1 MTIKQLLQIGKNENP
16 RDAGFLLMHAAEIS
30 KTQLLLG
37 DLEVSTETQA
47 KYRGYLS
54 RAAAD
59 EPVEYITNS
68 AEFFG
73 HTFYVD
79 QNVLI
84 PRDETELLVS
94 SAIDALNADKPIILD
109 IGTGSGCIAISLAI
123 AIPTA
128 RVFATDISL
137 AALDVARKNARN
149 LGVLDRIT
157 FLHSDITQEFPPIA
171 EDLDLIISNPPY
183 IAHDDKLVD
192 AEVHKFQPHTALYA
206 DDNGLKIYKHI
217 IQRARL
223 KSGGIIAFEV
233 GYNQAATVS
242 ELLQNNGNFRNIKT
256 IPDYAGIERMVFANF
271 A

>member
-1 MTIKQLLQIGKNENP
+1 MTIKELLQIGKNENP
-16 RDAGFLLMHAAEIS
+16 RDAGFLLMHAAGIS
-30 KTQLLLG
+30 KTELLLG
-37 DLEVSTETQA
+37 DLNVSSEVET
-47 KYRGYLS
+47 KYRSYLA
-54 RAAAD
+54 RAATG

-68 AEFFG
+68 AEFFS

-94 SAIDALNADKPIILD
+94 AAIDAFDIVNPTILD
-109 IGTGSGCIAISLAI
+109 IGTGSGCIATSLAL

-128 RVFATDISL
+128 QVFATDISL
-137 AALDVARKNARN
+137 PALNVARKNARD
-149 LGVLDRIT
+149 LGVSDKIT

-183 IAHDDKLVD
+183 IAPGDKLVD
-192 AEVHKFQPHTALYA
+192 TEVHQFQPYTALYA

-217 IQRARL
+217 INRVRL

-233 GYNQAATVS
+233 GYNQASAVS
-242 ELLQNNGNFRNIKT
+242 ELLQINGNFINIKT